1 MTTIR
6 TYDAADHAAL
16 VDLFARAGA
25 GSPTGELWG
34 HAESERAVYLDP
46 YVEHCPDSLFLAEH
60 AGRLVGYL
68 TGCPDPSSMPGEDEV
83 LVRAIARPRVLL
95 RPRTLRFLGRTA
107 LDAARAGL
115 CREPL
120 ASGTVDDPRWPAHL
134 HINVT
139 PEARG
144 TGAADALMSAWLRQ
158 LDETRVP
165 GCHLQTLVENHR
177 AVRFF
182 EKAGFTAHGPTP
194 LVPGI
199 RHEGRRMHQLTM
211 VRPADRSGAEL
222 P

>member
-1 MTTIR
+1 MTMTTIR

-16 VDLFARAGA
+16 VDLFARAGV

-95 RPRTLRFLGRTA
+95 RPRTLRFMGRTA
-107 LDAARAGL
+107 LDAARAAL
-115 CREPL
+115 RREPL

-134 HINVT
+134 HINVA

-144 TGAADALMSAWLRQ
+144 TGAADALMAAWLRR
-158 LDETRVP
+158 LDEAGVP
-165 GCHLQTLVENHR
+165 GCYLQTLVENHR

-182 EKAGFTAHGPTP
+182 ERVGFTVHGPTP

-211 VRPADRSGAEL
+211 VRPAGE
-222 P
+222 